1 MQPNLGQGGCMAI
14 EDSYQLILELK
25 KVDMRNSDEESQLKQ
40 ISESLNRYQSKRMF
54 RVKTVHKVSRLASE
68 TLYTYKLSLDFGLS
82 KLSNI
87 FGVQITNYAID
98 ITRKL
103 MQWCCQLFMIWMIAG
118 YGNRRCKGAILLQ
131 IHQQIKTSK
140 EYLRRCINMKRDR
153 FIEPKEAQPL
163 HFKNKPGK
171 IPQRERD
178 KCHVLWFLL
187 CPRRMVV

>member
-1 MQPNLGQGGCMAI
+1 MVLRRDIYDRDMINSWENGRRVTLLGDAAAYPMQPNLGQGGCMAI

-103 MQWCCQLFMIWMIAG
+103 MQWCCQLFMIWMIAV
-118 YGNRRCKGAILLQ
+118 NIMF
-131 IHQQIKTSK
+131 
-140 EYLRRCINMKRDR
+140 INHMRS
-153 FIEPKEAQPL
+153 QS
-163 HFKNKPGK
+163 
-171 IPQRERD
+171 
-178 KCHVLWFLL
+178 
-187 CPRRMVV
+187 